1 MQRLAIVMMCLLLA
15 ACSASTKGLGQSL
28 WNSIVGEDGV
38 RLTDDEIQ
46 NMPYAS
52 QYITLNHGPQLFVAL
67 AYSENGQQKWVT
79 SDRATLVTR
88 HSRLVETLGL
98 GDNLQEVSNIAA
110 DPLANVSQI
119 VDGARWK
126 REARWT
132 EHGQARSAVLHSTFT
147 WGDNEVLV
155 VGSDRTPVRLLEE
168 EVESAAGDWRN
179 RFWVDDAGQIRK
191 TEQYLGPDFY
201 PVTTIVLKAAKA

>member
-1 MQRLAIVMMCLLLA
+1 MQQLAIVMMCLLLA

-28 WNSIVGEDGV
+28 LNSVMGEDGV
-38 RLTDDEIQ
+38 QLTDDEIQ

-79 SDRATLVTR
+79 NDRATLITQ

-98 GDNLQEVSNIAA
+98 GDNLQETGNIEN
-110 DPLANVSQI
+110 DPLARVNQI
-119 VDGARWK
+119 TDGTGWTRQT
-126 REARWT
+126 RWT
-132 EHGQARSAVLHSTFT
+132 EHGQVRTAVLRSTFH
-147 WGDNEVLV
+147 WGDDEELK

-168 EVESAAGDWRN
+168 DVESDAGRWRN
-179 RFWVDDAGQIRK
+179 RFWVDEAGQIRK

-201 PVTTIVLKAAKA
+201 PITTIVLKAAKA

>member
-1 MQRLAIVMMCLLLA
+1 MQRLMIVMVCLLLT

-28 WNSIVGEDGV
+28 LNSVTGEDGV
-38 RLTDDEIQ
+38 QLTDDEIQ

-79 SDRATLVTR
+79 TDRAMLITQ
-88 HSRLVETLGL
+88 HSRLVKTLGL
-98 GDNLQEVSNIAA
+98 GDNLQETNNIER
-110 DPLANVSQI
+110 DPLARVSQI
-119 VDGARWK
+119 TDGAGWTRL
-126 REARWT
+126 ARWT
-132 EHGQARSAVLHSTFT
+132 EHGQARSAVLRSTFH
-147 WGDNEVLV
+147 WGEDEMLK

-168 EVESAAGDWRN
+168 NVASDTGRWRN

-201 PVTTIVLKAAKA
+201 PITTIVLKAAKA